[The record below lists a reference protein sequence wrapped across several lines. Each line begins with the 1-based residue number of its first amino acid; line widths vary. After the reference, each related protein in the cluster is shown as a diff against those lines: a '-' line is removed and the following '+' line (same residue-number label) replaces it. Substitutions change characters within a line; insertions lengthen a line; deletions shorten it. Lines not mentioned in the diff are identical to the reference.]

1 MLPNLGS
8 SRRVRFFAF
17 TSFYVAQGLP
27 IGLITVALPAWLAS
41 NGTGAGDVANF
52 VAITSLPW
60 AFKLFAGP
68 IMDRFRFPTLGSRR
82 PWVMLAQ
89 GGLVASLFGL
99 AVLGGSPS
107 ELSLLITSCFVINCF
122 AAVQD
127 VAVDGMAIEVL
138 PADERGRANALMA
151 FGQVAGFSG
160 AGALCG
166 WTLTR
171 FGLSGTALFLALG
184 TVIIL
189 AIAVALREREGEK
202 LLPWSDGAAHQDGRA
217 HEVSWRAICVN
228 IFRVLILPASL
239 VLILVTLL
247 WRISHGIFVTAAPVI
262 LTQEL
267 GWELSDYTNW
277 ASISSFVAA
286 IIGILVGPYIDRH
299 GSRAIQS
306 VGLIFCGLIFLSFW
320 LTTDWWSNRTVW
332 IVGLFAANLGLQ
344 IAFITLI
351 AIHMTI
357 CWGKVAATQFAIYMA
372 WANLARSIGAKLY
385 GELSPYLELG
395 QESLLMALLFLLG
408 AALLALVNLK
418 RHQESLNRMK
428 AAEPTEDVVV
438 DIPARY

>member
-27 IGLITVALPAWLAS
+27 IGLITIALPAWLAS
-41 NGTGAGDVANF
+41 NGTDAGDVANF
-52 VAITSLPW
+52 VAVTSLPW

-89 GGLVASLFGL
+89 AGLVASLLGL
-99 AVLGGSPS
+99 SVLGGSPS
-107 ELSLLITSCFVINCF
+107 ELSFLMTSCFIINSF

-166 WTLTR
+166 WTLTKV
-171 FGLSGTALFLALG
+171 GLSGTALALAVG
-184 TVIIL
+184 TAIIL
-189 AIAVALREREGEK
+189 AIAIGLRERGGEK
-202 LLPWSDGAAHQDGRA
+202 LLPWTQGETHHTNHAR
-217 HEVSWRAICVN
+217 EVSWRAICVN
-228 IFRVLILPASL
+228 VFRVLVLPASL
-239 VLILVTLL
+239 ALILVTLL
-247 WRISHGIFVTAAPVI
+247 WRVSHGMFVAAAPVI

-277 ASISSFVAA
+277 ASMSSFVAA
-286 IIGILVGPYIDRH
+286 VLGVLIGPFIDRH
-299 GSRAIQS
+299 GSRAIQFG
-306 VGLIFCGLIFLSFW
+306 GLIFCGLVFLTFW
-320 LTTDWWSNRTVW
+320 LTADWWSNRTVW
-332 IVGLFAANLGLQ
+332 IVGLFAANIGLQ
-344 IAFITLI
+344 VAFITLI

-357 CWGKVAATQFAIYMA
+357 CWGKIAATQFAIYMA

-385 GELSPYLELG
+385 GEASPYLELG
-395 QESLLMALLFLLG
+395 QESLLIATLFLLG
-408 AALLALVNLK
+408 AASLALVNLK
-418 RHQESLNRMK
+418 RHKARLDQLH
-428 AAEPTEDVVV
+428 AAEPAEDVIV